1 MSRPGIRFVAES
13 PLVGEAVELIETG
26 PRTSAELAA
35 RVLGIRGGPAAV
47 TDALV
52 EELLSEET
60 RVERGADRR
69 WTTRARPG
77 DPELGFDRMRFAV
90 VDVETT
96 GGMAGRG
103 GRIIEVAVVR
113 VERRQI
119 VDIFSSLV
127 NPGVRVQP
135 WITRLTGIHDGM
147 VRPAPRFSG
156 ISEEVRHVLRGR
168 VFVAHNVGYDWGF
181 IREEMRGAGA
191 DPPRGSRLCTLHM
204 ARRLLPGLDRRGL
217 DSLARY
223 YGIEIHE
230 RHRAR
235 GDAVATARALLCLL
249 DDAERRGWDTWRA
262 LRRGL
267 SGAGRVQ
274 DGAGDS
280 AAPTAARAVPG
291 IDSGVEE
298 RTDVGQSDRKD
309 S

>member
-1 MSRPGIRFVAES
+1 MSGSGRTGPGVRFAAES
-13 PLVGEAVELIETG
+13 PLVGQAVELIESA
-26 PRTSAELAA
+26 PRTSSELAA
-35 RVLGIRGGPAAV
+35 RVLGIRGGPPAV
-47 TDALV
+47 TETLV
-52 EELLSEET
+52 GELLREEA
-60 RVERGADRR
+60 RVERGEDGR

-77 DPELGFDRMRFAV
+77 DPALAFDRMRFAV

-96 GGMAGRG
+96 GGVAGRG

-119 VDIFSSLV
+119 IDIYSSLV

-147 VRPAPRFSG
+147 VGPAPRFG
-156 ISEEVRHVLRGR
+156 DICEEVRRALGGR

-181 IREEMRGAGA
+181 VRAEMRSAGA
-191 DPPRGSRLCTLHM
+191 DPPRGPRLCTLHM

-223 YGIEIHE
+223 YGIGIRE

-235 GDAVATARALLCLL
+235 GDAVATAQVLLELL

-267 SGAGRVQ
+267 SGAGARRK
-274 DGAGDS
+274 
-280 AAPTAARAVPG
+280 ARAG
-291 IDSGVEE
+291 AN
-298 RTDVGQSDRKD
+298 R
-309 S
+309 

>member
-1 MSRPGIRFVAES
+1 MREAGGASAPGVRFVAES
-13 PLVGEAVELIETG
+13 PLVVRALELIETA
-26 PRTSAELAA
+26 PRTPAELAA
-35 RVLGIRGGPAAV
+35 RVLGIRGGPPAV

-52 EELLSEET
+52 GELLRGES
-60 RVERGADRR
+60 RVERGADGR
-69 WTTRARPG
+69 WTTRARRS
-77 DPELGFDRMRFAV
+77 DPDLGFDRMRFAV

-103 GRIIEVAVVR
+103 GRVIEVAVVR

-119 VDIFSSLV
+119 VDIYSTLV

-147 VRPAPRFSG
+147 VGPAPRFAE
-156 ISEEVRHVLRGR
+156 ICEDVRGVLRGR

-181 IREEMRGAGA
+181 VREELRSAGS

-204 ARRLLPGLDRRGL
+204 ARRLLPGLERRGL

-223 YGIEIHE
+223 YGIEIRE

-235 GDAVATARALLCLL
+235 GDAVATAQALLRLL

-267 SGAGRVQ
+267 SGAEKETRKKR
-274 DGAGDS
+274 
-280 AAPTAARAVPG
+280 PRA
-291 IDSGVEE
+291 
-298 RTDVGQSDRKD
+298 DR
-309 S
+309 